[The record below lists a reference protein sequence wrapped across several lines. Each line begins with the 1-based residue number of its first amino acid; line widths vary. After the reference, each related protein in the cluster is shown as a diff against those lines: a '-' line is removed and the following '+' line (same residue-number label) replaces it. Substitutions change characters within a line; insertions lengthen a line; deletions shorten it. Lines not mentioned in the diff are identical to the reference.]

1 MKGSW
6 IMQEIDKIMQE
17 RDKIMQERGKTAER
31 ITLLAGL
38 SGVLFGVGSCLEQN
52 ITGPIEPV
60 FIAMSGVTAVLLN
73 QKMLEALPKKSPD
86 AFFISLVGIHGG
98 LAVGIISGLLS
109 GDLVMAT
116 GVGGFLG
123 GIGGHY
129 IGKYIDR
136 QKVNDF

>member
-1 MKGSW
+1 
-6 IMQEIDKIMQE
+6 MQEIDKIMQE
-17 RDKIMQERGKTAER
+17 RDKIMQERDKTAER

-38 SGVLFGVGSCLEQN
+38 SGVFFGFGCCLEQSV
-52 ITGPIEPV
+52 TGPIGPL
-60 FIAMSGVTAVLLN
+60 FIAMSGVTATLLS